1 MWTSQRYLI
10 HMRRAYLE
18 LNNAEQYKKLVRQ
31 TVVTQEQIDE
41 VISSYVLGE
50 IGLNQQQFKMSF
62 QHSMSDGV
70 EGDANREAF
79 TLLQDQ
85 ITQMKFKLRKKMLN
99 NRQALY
105 KIVPRVLSRDETL
118 EIF

>member
-1 MWTSQRYLI
+1 
-10 HMRRAYLE
+10 
-18 LNNAEQYKKLVRQ
+18 
-31 TVVTQEQIDE
+31 
-41 VISSYVLGE
+41 
-50 IGLNQQQFKMSF
+50 MSF

-99 NRQALY
+99 NR
-105 KIVPRVLSRDETL
+105 
-118 EIF
+118 